1 MGAGA
6 LSAFS
11 YYRNQRPETTMTS
24 ELMEQPLVTN
34 KVGSSK

>member
-1 MGAGA
+1 MAAGV
-6 LSAFS
+6 LSAVS
-11 YYRNQRPETTMTS
+11 HYRNQRPETTMTI